1 MLSIRSIEQKEK
13 TIAAG
18 LRKKLTLLA
27 LELGVEENWSLDSVP
42 VVHVV
47 WRRLKIPDKLPGV
60 GIQGHDG
67 ASEEI
72 VAGAPLACEHG
83 IGIARAPI
91 QQVELRVIRSG
102 HPRHAASV
110 EDGVGVVGPRFRARL
125 AGVRIGVPAPLD
137 RSGLRIQGL
146 KETPNIRNIPGHADD
161 HVIAYNQ
168 RRHCREVTELW
179 IGELDDPA
187 NAAILGIE
195 TDQMRVGRSKVE
207 PILVHAQSA
216 IADVVAFGST

>member
-1 MLSIRSIEQKEK
+1 MLCMRSNEQKEK

-72 VAGAPLACEHG
+72 VAGAPFACEHG
-83 IGIARAPI
+83 IGVARAPI
-91 QQVELRVIRSG
+91 PQVQPGDIRSG
-102 HPRHAASV
+102 HP
-110 EDGVGVVGPRFRARL
+110 P
-125 AGVRIGVPAPLD
+125 
-137 RSGLRIQGL
+137 
-146 KETPNIRNIPGHADD
+146 
-161 HVIAYNQ
+161 
-168 RRHCREVTELW
+168 
-179 IGELDDPA
+179 
-187 NAAILGIE
+187 
-195 TDQMRVGRSKVE
+195 
-207 PILVHAQSA
+207 
-216 IADVVAFGST
+216 